1 MPNSSQ
7 LRRKRIYRAAIAPK
21 AFLGN
26 SEVTKDLPISDNS
39 GEFTKSFFINSGPPI
54 DAHASIDDREFQQI
68 SAHDVPVPSGSFITD
83 YDGISATINRLTNA
97 FLSAKDRLN
106 WAGHTIRQ
114 QEIELHKK
122 ECFLADY
129 ENRER
134 PKPLRPVPFYEE
146 PTESRNVTFIYD
158 DTIKLMGIIWAGIT
172 AGAFILMCLY
182 KLIF

>member
-7 LRRKRIYRAAIAPK
+7 IRRKRIYRAAIAPK

-26 SEVTKDLPISDNS
+26 TEVTKDMPVAQDA
-39 GEFTKSFFINSGPPI
+39 GEFTKSFFINSGL
-54 DAHASIDDREFQQI
+54 SINSTEEREFQQI
-68 SAHDVPVPSGSFITD
+68 SAHDVPVPPGSHITD

-97 FLSAKDRLN
+97 FLSAKNRLN

-146 PTESRNVTFIYD
+146 PTESKNVTIIYD